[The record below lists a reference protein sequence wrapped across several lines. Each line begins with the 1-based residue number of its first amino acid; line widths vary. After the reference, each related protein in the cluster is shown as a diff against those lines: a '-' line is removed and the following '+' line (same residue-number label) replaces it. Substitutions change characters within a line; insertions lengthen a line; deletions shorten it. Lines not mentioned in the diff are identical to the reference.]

1 MEVTPQSASDEQL
14 YKAAALVL
22 RDLMLEKRRAHR
34 QKVTAEK
41 KKRIHYLSME
51 FLMGKSLK
59 NSLYN
64 LGLVEPFTEALTA
77 FGATPERLYACE
89 PDPGLGNGGLGRLAA
104 AIWTAWQPTA
114 ITAPAI
120 PSCTN
125 TAFSSRS
132 W

>member
-1 MEVTPQSASDEQL
+1 MMTMTAEQIRSAMENKLEYLMEVTPQSASDEQL

-22 RDLMLEKRRAHR
+22 RDLMVEKRRAHR

-77 FGATPERLYACE
+77 FGP
-89 PDPGLGNGGLGRLAA
+89 
-104 AIWTAWQPTA
+104 
-114 ITAPAI
+114 
-120 PSCTN
+120 
-125 TAFSSRS
+125 
-132 W
+132 